1 MYGVTD
7 GLYSKQSELNDEINE
22 RISRRNI
29 PSDRLEP
36 QLGIRPQSTK
46 YSLMQIVDRQTPT
59 DVSANKVPIY
69 DIRNNFNPGNTMSP
83 WTGYSS
89 RVDDETRLRNQFFAL
104 QTCSQS
110 AYIPSSQSDLYTI
123 KIPYTTETQPFP
135 NLFKEEK
142 FSPFNPNTLTLGT
155 NVFHNST
162 REQVLRSKLS

>member
-7 GLYSKQSELNDEINE
+7 GLYSKQSELNNEINE

-29 PSDRLEP
+29 PSVRLEP
-36 QLGIRPQSTK
+36 RLGIRPQSTK
-46 YSLMQIVDRQTPT
+46 YSFMQIVDRQTPT
-59 DVSANKVPIY
+59 NINVNKVPIY
-69 DIRNNFNPGNTMSP
+69 DIRNTFNPGNTMSP
-83 WTGYSS
+83 WTGYVS
-89 RVDDETRLRNQFFAL
+89 RIDDETRLRNQFFAL

-110 AYIPSSQSDLYTI
+110 VYIPPSQSDMYTI
-123 KIPYTTETQPFP
+123 NIPDTSEIQPFP

-142 FSPFNPNTLTLGT
+142 FSPFNPNTLTLET